1 MSLID
6 RGDYSIYG
14 VKKVKS
20 ASSFIKM
27 HAVKSAKSR
36 SVIMEAEATTL
47 LKFIKGNQ
55 KNQLV
60 IPIYQRLYSWEK
72 EQCKELWDDIIKI
85 GGNDKM
91 DGHFIG
97 SILYVLDGIT
107 HSDNALLII
116 DGQQRLTTITLL
128 LTALRDHLND
138 EDEFLEKFSCQKIES
153 DYLINSD
160 KDGDKKFR
168 LILSES
174 DKDTLLSLI
183 DENRRKPSEPSSK
196 IMENF
201 KLFEEWVSNTNKL
214 ETIFK
219 GLEKLMIVWIALKKE
234 KNDPQLIFE
243 SMNSKGIELT
253 QTDLIRNYIV
263 METEIEKQE
272 GFYNKYWRAM
282 EEEFKQNKKWFDR
295 FVRHYLTIK
304 TREIPNINKVY
315 VALKDYRQKEGIGIE
330 DLLKDL
336 QKYCGYFCQIVFKK
350 EANKDLNKALGFLVD
365 LEMDV
370 IYPLLLELYSDYS
383 DGVLSK
389 ADFIPIIALIE
400 SYICRRAVCGLG
412 TNSLNKVFPS
422 FTKHIQ
428 KDEYFKSLK
437 AHFGYLTEKQRF
449 PNNDEFKKLF
459 ITIDFYH
466 FKKREYFF
474 ERLENFERKER
485 VYTHE
490 YTIEHIMPQTLTEDT
505 KEWERDLGE
514 NFKEIHDKYLHT
526 IGNLTLTGYNSEYS
540 NKSFQEKR
548 DMEGGFKDSP
558 LRLNQGLRDLKSFGE
573 EEIKKRANDLADLAL
588 KIWTYPKLDAE
599 TLEKYKPKKD
609 KKEKK
614 VYDLN
619 SYKFGSHSR
628 ELFDILSKGIKALDE
643 KIVENFN
650 QDYISYKFSKN
661 FVDIVAQTKDLK
673 LYLNMPFYELQDE
686 KNLARDMTNK
696 GHLGNGDIEVKLE
709 TKENIPYCLGLI
721 KQALEK
727 QMGGRN
733 RQ

>member
-1 MSLID
+1 MKAD
-6 RGDYSIYG
+6 
-14 VKKVKS
+14 
-20 ASSFIKM
+20 
-27 HAVKSAKSR
+27 
-36 SVIMEAEATTL
+36 ATTL
-47 LKFIKGNQ
+47 LKFIKDNQ

-60 IPIYQRLYSWEK
+60 IPIYQRVYSWDK
-72 EQCKELWDDIIKI
+72 EQCKQLWDDIVKT
-85 GGNDKM
+85 GGNDQM

-128 LTALRDHLND
+128 LTALRDHLSD
-138 EDEFLEKFSCQKIES
+138 EVKRKEIENH
-153 DYLINSD
+153 YLINSD

-183 DENRRKPSEPSSK
+183 DKDRRKPSEPSSK
-196 IMENF
+196 IVENF
-201 KLFEEWVSNTNKL
+201 KLFEEWVSKNTNQL

-219 GLEKLMIVWIALKKE
+219 GLEKLMIVHIALEKE
-234 KNDPQLIFE
+234 KDDPQLIFE
-243 SMNSKGIELT
+243 SMNSKGMELA
-253 QTDLIRNYIV
+253 QMDLIRNYIV
-263 METEIEKQE
+263 METEIEKRE
-272 GFYNKYWRAM
+272 DFYNKYWRAM
-282 EEEFKQNKKWFDR
+282 EEKFKQNEKWFDR
-295 FVRHYLTIK
+295 FIRHYLTIK

-315 VALKDYRQKEGIGIE
+315 VALKDYRQKEGMGIE

-350 EANKDLNKALGFLVD
+350 EADKDLNKALGFLVD

-383 DGVLSK
+383 DGILSK
-389 ADFIPIIALIE
+389 DDFRRSIALIE

-428 KDEYFKSLK
+428 KDEYFKSLE
-437 AHFGYLTEKQRF
+437 AHFGYLTNNQRF
-449 PNNDEFKKLF
+449 PKNDEFKNLF
-459 ITIDFYH
+459 ITIDFYDL
-466 FKKREYFF
+466 KKKKYFF
-474 ERLENFERKER
+474 ERLENFEREER

-490 YTIEHIMPQTLTEDT
+490 YTIEHIMPQTLTEQ
-505 KEWERDLGE
+505 WERDVGE
-514 NFKEIHDKYLHT
+514 NFKEIHNKYLHT
-526 IGNLTLTGYNSEYS
+526 IGNLTLTGHNPEYS

-548 DMEGGFKDSP
+548 DMEKGFKDSP

-588 KIWTYPKLDAE
+588 KIWTYPNLDAE

-619 SYKFGSHSR
+619 SYKFGSRSR
-628 ELFDILSKGIKALDE
+628 ELFDILSKEIKALDE

-661 FVDIVAQTKDLK
+661 FVDIVVQTENLK
-673 LYLNMPFYELQDE
+673 LYLNMKFNELQDE

>member
-1 MSLID
+1 MKAD
-6 RGDYSIYG
+6 
-14 VKKVKS
+14 
-20 ASSFIKM
+20 
-27 HAVKSAKSR
+27 
-36 SVIMEAEATTL
+36 ATTL
-47 LKFIKGNQ
+47 LNFIKDNQ

-72 EQCKELWDDIIKI
+72 EQCKQLWDDIIKI

-107 HSDNALLII
+107 YSDNALLII

-138 EDEFLEKFSCQKIES
+138 ENDEDEFLKKFSCQNIQ
-153 DYLINSD
+153 DHYLINSD

-168 LILSES
+168 LILSDS

-183 DENRRKPSEPSSK
+183 DKDERKPSEPSSK
-196 IMENF
+196 IVENF
-201 KLFEEWVSNTNKL
+201 KLFEEWISEWISKNTNKL

-219 GLEKLMIVWIALKKE
+219 GLEKLMIVEIALE
-234 KNDPQLIFE
+234 KGKDDPQLIFE
-243 SMNSKGIELT
+243 SMNSKGMELT

-282 EEEFKQNKKWFDR
+282 EENFKQNKKWFDR
-295 FVRHYLTIK
+295 FVRHYFTIK
-304 TREIPNINKVY
+304 TGEIPNVNKVY

-336 QKYCGYFCQIVFKK
+336 QKYCRYFCRIVFKK
-350 EANKDLNKALGFLVD
+350 EADKDLNKALGFLVD

-370 IYPLLLELYSDYS
+370 VYPLLLELYSDYS

-389 ADFIPIIALIE
+389 DDFIPIIALIE
-400 SYICRRAVCGLG
+400 SYICRRAVCGIPSNG
-412 TNSLNKVFPS
+412 LNKLFAS

-428 KDEYFKSLK
+428 KDEYFKSLE
-437 AHFGYLTEKQRF
+437 AHFLLLKNNQRF

-459 ITIDFYH
+459 ITNNLKE
-466 FKKREYFF
+466 KKKYFF
-474 ERLENFERKER
+474 ERLENFDTKEP
-485 VYTHE
+485 VNTKGL
-490 YTIEHIMPQTLTEDT
+490 TTEHIMPQELTE
-505 KEWERDLGE
+505 EWERDLGE
-514 NFKEIHDKYLHT
+514 NFQEIHDKYLHT
-526 IGNLTLTGYNSEYS
+526 IGNLTLTGYNPEYS
-540 NKSFQEKR
+540 NNSFKEKQG
-548 DMEGGFKDSP
+548 MEKGFKDSP
-558 LRLNQGLRDLKSFGE
+558 LRLNQGLRDLESFGE
-573 EEIKKRANDLADLAL
+573 EEIKKRANDLAHLAL
-588 KIWTYPKLDAE
+588 KIWTYPNLDAE
-599 TLEKYKPKKD
+599 TLEKYKPKKK

-614 VYDLN
+614 VYDLS

-628 ELFDILSKGIKALDE
+628 ELFDILSKEIKALDE
-643 KIVENFN
+643 RITENFN
-650 QDYISYKFSKN
+650 QDYISYKFDKN
-661 FVDIVAQTKDLK
+661 FVDIVVQTKDLK
-673 LYLNMPFYELQDE
+673 LYLNMKFNELQDE
-686 KNLARDMTNK
+686 KNLVRDMTNK

-727 QMGGRN
+727 N
-733 RQ
+733 RWVVGIGNKNPTY

>member
-1 MSLID
+1 
-6 RGDYSIYG
+6 
-14 VKKVKS
+14 
-20 ASSFIKM
+20 
-27 HAVKSAKSR
+27 
-36 SVIMEAEATTL
+36 MEAKAMKL
-47 LKFIKGNQ
+47 LDFIGKSQ
-55 KNQLV
+55 EKQFV
-60 IPIYQRLYSWEK
+60 IPIYQRVYSWEK
-72 EQCKELWDDIIKI
+72 EQCKQLWDDIIKI

-97 SILYVLDGIT
+97 SILLVLDGPYSTSYNKI
-107 HSDNALLII
+107 LII

-138 EDEFLEKFSCQKIES
+138 EDEFLKKFSCQNIQKC
-153 DYLINSD
+153 YLINSD
-160 KDGDKKFR
+160 KDSDKKFR

-174 DKDTLLSLI
+174 DKDTLLYLI
-183 DENRRKPSEPSSK
+183 DKDRRKPSEPSLK
-196 IMENF
+196 IVENF
-201 KLFEEWVSNTNKL
+201 KLFEEWVSNTDKL

-219 GLEKLMIVWIALKKE
+219 GLEKLMIVEIALE
-234 KNDPQLIFE
+234 KGKDDPQLIFE

-282 EEEFKQNKKWFDR
+282 EEEFKQNKKLFDR
-295 FVRHYLTIK
+295 FVRHYVTIK
-304 TREIPNINKVY
+304 TKIPNINKVY
-315 VALKDYRQKEGIGIE
+315 VAFKDYRQKEGIGIE

-336 QKYCGYFCQIVFKK
+336 QKYCGYFCRIVFKK
-350 EANKDLNKALGFLVD
+350 EADKDLNKALGFLVD

-389 ADFIPIIALIE
+389 DDFRRSIALIE

-422 FTKHIQ
+422 FTKRIQ

-437 AHFGYLTEKQRF
+437 AHFGYLTEKPRF
-449 PNNDEFKKLF
+449 PNNDEFKDCF
-459 ITIDFYH
+459 ITINFYK

-474 ERLENFERKER
+474 ERLENFDTKEP
-485 VYTHE
+485 VNTKGL
-490 YTIEHIMPQTLTEDT
+490 TIEHIMPQELTE
-505 KEWERDLGE
+505 EWKKDLGE
-514 NFKEIHDKYLHT
+514 KFQEIHNKYLHT
-526 IGNLTLTGYNSEYS
+526 IGNLTLTGYNPEYS

-548 DMEGGFKDSP
+548 DMEKGFKDSP

-599 TLEKYKPKKD
+599 TLEKYKPKK
-609 KKEKK
+609 EKK
-614 VYDLN
+614 VYDLS
-619 SYKFGSHSR
+619 SYKFSSHSR

-643 KIVENFN
+643 RITENFN
-650 QDYISYKFSKN
+650 QDYISYKFDKN
-661 FVDIVAQTKDLK
+661 FVDIVVQTKDLK
-673 LYLNMPFYELQDE
+673 LYLNMKFNEFQDE

-709 TKENIPYCLGLI
+709 TKENILYCLGLI

-733 RQ
+733 KQ

>member
-1 MSLID
+1 
-6 RGDYSIYG
+6 
-14 VKKVKS
+14 
-20 ASSFIKM
+20 
-27 HAVKSAKSR
+27 
-36 SVIMEAEATTL
+36 MEADATTL
-47 LKFIKGNQ
+47 LNFIKDNQ

-60 IPIYQRLYSWEK
+60 IPIYQRVYSWEK
-72 EQCKELWDDIIKI
+72 EQCKQLWDDIIKI
-85 GGNDKM
+85 GGDDKM

-107 HSDNALLII
+107 HSNNILLII

-128 LTALRDHLND
+128 LTALRNHLSDEVKRKEIEDH
-138 EDEFLEKFSCQKIES
+138 
-153 DYLINSD
+153 YLINSD

-174 DKDTLLSLI
+174 DKDTLLYLI
-183 DENRRKPSEPSSK
+183 DKDRRKPSEPSLK

-201 KLFEEWVSNTNKL
+201 KLFEEWISKNTNKL

-219 GLEKLMIVWIALKKE
+219 GLEKLMIVEIALGKGKD
-234 KNDPQLIFE
+234 DPQLIFE

-282 EEEFKQNKKWFDR
+282 EENFKQNKKWFDR

-336 QKYCGYFCQIVFKK
+336 QKYCGYFCQIAFKK
-350 EANKDLNKALGFLVD
+350 EADKDDLNKALGFLVD

-370 IYPLLLELYSDYS
+370 IYPLLLELYSDYN

-389 ADFIPIIALIE
+389 DDFRRSIALIE

-428 KDEYFKSLK
+428 KDEYFKSLE

-466 FKKREYFF
+466 FQKRQYFF
-474 ERLENFERKER
+474 ERLENFDTKEP
-485 VYTHE
+485 VNTKGL
-490 YTIEHIMPQTLTEDT
+490 TIEHIMPQKLTE
-505 KEWERDLGE
+505 EWEKDLGE
-514 NFKEIHDKYLHT
+514 NFQEIHDKYLHT
-526 IGNLTLTGYNSEYS
+526 IGNLTLTGYNPEYS
-540 NKSFQEKR
+540 NKSFQEKQG
-548 DMEGGFKDSP
+548 MEKGFKQSP
-558 LRLNQGLRDLKSFGE
+558 LRLNQSLKDLEPFGE
-573 EEIKKRANDLADLAL
+573 EKIKKRANDLADLAL
-588 KIWTYPKLDAE
+588 KIWTYPNLNAE

-614 VYDLN
+614 VYDLS
-619 SYKFGSHSR
+619 SYKFGSRSR
-628 ELFDILSKGIKALDE
+628 ELFDILSKEIKDLDE
-643 KIVENFN
+643 KIVEKFN
-650 QDYISYKFSKN
+650 KMCISYKFDTN
-661 FVDIVAQTKDLK
+661 FVSIAPLK
-673 LYLNMPFYELQDE
+673 SGLNLYLNMPFYELQDE
-686 KNLARDMTNK
+686 KNLAKKAKGNYGKWGHRSQARNK
-696 GHLGNGDIEVKLE
+696 REYPLLFGVDQTGFRKTDGW
-709 TKENIPYCLGLI
+709 
-721 KQALEK
+721 
-727 QMGGRN
+727 
-733 RQ
+733 

>member
-1 MSLID
+1 M
-6 RGDYSIYG
+6 
-14 VKKVKS
+14 K
-20 ASSFIKM
+20 AN
-27 HAVKSAKSR
+27 
-36 SVIMEAEATTL
+36 ATTL
-47 LKFIKGNQ
+47 LNFIKDNQ

-60 IPIYQRLYSWEK
+60 IPIYQRVYSWEK
-72 EQCKELWDDIIKI
+72 EQCKQLWDDIIKI
-85 GGNDKM
+85 GGDDKM

-107 HSDNALLII
+107 HSNNALLII

-128 LTALRDHLND
+128 FIALRDHCSD
-138 EDEFLEKFSCQKIES
+138 KRKEIED

-174 DKDTLLSLI
+174 DKDTLLYLI
-183 DENRRKPSEPSSK
+183 DKDRRKPSEPSSK

-201 KLFEEWVSNTNKL
+201 KLFEEWIRKNTNQL

-219 GLEKLMIVWIALKKE
+219 GLEKLMIVEIALGKK
-234 KNDPQLIFE
+234 DDSQLIFE
-243 SMNSKGIELT
+243 SMNSKGMELA

-272 GFYNKYWRAM
+272 GFYNKYWRDM

-304 TREIPNINKVY
+304 TRDIPNINKVY

-350 EANKDLNKALGFLVD
+350 ESDKDLNKALGFLVD

-389 ADFIPIIALIE
+389 DDFRRSIALIE

-428 KDEYFKSLK
+428 KDEYFESLK
-437 AHFGYLTEKQRF
+437 AHFDSLTEKQRF
-449 PNNDEFKKLF
+449 PKNDEFKDCF
-459 ITIDFYH
+459 ITIDFYK
-466 FKKREYFF
+466 FQKRKYFF
-474 ERLENFERKER
+474 ERLENFDTKEP
-485 VYTHE
+485 VNTKE
-490 YTIEHIMPQTLTEDT
+490 LTVEHIMPKKLME
-505 KEWERDLGE
+505 EWERDLGE
-514 NFKEIHDKYLHT
+514 NFQEIHDKYLHT
-526 IGNLTLTGYNSEYS
+526 IGNLTKTGYNQEYS
-540 NKSFQEKR
+540 NKSFQEKQG
-548 DMEGGFKDSP
+548 MEKGFKNSP
-558 LRLNQGLRDLKSFGE
+558 LRLNQSLRGLESFGE

-614 VYDLN
+614 VYDLS
-619 SYKFGSHSR
+619 SYKFSSNSR
-628 ELFDILSKGIKALDE
+628 ELFDILRKEIKALDE
-643 KIVENFN
+643 RITENFN
-650 QDYISYKFSKN
+650 QEYISYMFDKN
-661 FVDIVAQTKDLK
+661 FVDIVVQTKDLK
-673 LYLNMPFYELQDE
+673 LYLNMKFNELQDE

-696 GHLGNGDIEVKLE
+696 GHLGNGDIEIKLE
-709 TKENIPYCLGLI
+709 TKEDIPYCLGLI

-733 RQ
+733 GQ

>member
-1 MSLID
+1 M
-6 RGDYSIYG
+6 
-14 VKKVKS
+14 K
-20 ASSFIKM
+20 
-27 HAVKSAKSR
+27 AK
-36 SVIMEAEATTL
+36 ATTL
-47 LKFIKGNQ
+47 LEFIKDNQ

-72 EQCKELWDDIIKI
+72 EQCKQLWDDIVKT
-85 GGNDKM
+85 GGSDQIER
-91 DGHFIG
+91 HFIG
-97 SILYVLDGIT
+97 FILYVLDGIV
-107 HSDNALLII
+107 HSNNALLII

-128 LTALRDHLND
+128 LIALKDHLND
-138 EDEFLEKFSCQKIES
+138 EVKRKEIE
-153 DYLINSD
+153 DHYLINSD
-160 KDGDKKFR
+160 KNGDEKFR

-183 DENRRKPSEPSSK
+183 DKDRRKPSEPSSK
-196 IMENF
+196 IVENF
-201 KLFEEWVSNTNKL
+201 KLFEEWIRKNTNQL

-219 GLEKLMIVWIALKKE
+219 GLEKLMIVEIALE
-234 KNDPQLIFE
+234 KGKDDPQLIFE

-253 QTDLIRNYIV
+253 QTDLIRNYII

-272 GFYNKYWRAM
+272 GFYNQYWRAM
-282 EEEFKQNKKWFDR
+282 EENFKQSEKQSKREDLFNK

-304 TREIPNINKVY
+304 IGKAPNEKRVY
-315 VALKDYRQKEGIGIE
+315 EAFKDYQQKEGIEIE

-350 EANKDLNKALGFLVD
+350 EADKDLNEALGFLVD
-365 LEMDV
+365 LDMDV

-389 ADFIPIIALIE
+389 QDFIPIIALTE
-400 SYICRRAVCGLG
+400 SYLCRRAVCGLG

-422 FTKHIQ
+422 FTKKIN
-428 KDEYFKSLK
+428 KDQYLESIE
-437 AHFGYLTEKQRF
+437 AHFLSLEKTTGKF
-449 PNNDEFKKLF
+449 PKDSEFKDSF
-459 ITIDFYH
+459 ITIDFYK
-466 FKKREYFF
+466 FKKNKYFL
-474 ERLENFERKER
+474 ERLENFDTNEPVNTQKC
-485 VYTHE
+485 
-490 YTIEHIMPQTLTEDT
+490 TIEHIMPQELTE
-505 KEWERDLGE
+505 EWERDLGE
-514 NFKEIHDKYLHT
+514 NFQAIHDKYLHT
-526 IGNLTLTGYNSEYS
+526 IGNLTLTGYNQEYS

-548 DMEGGFKDSP
+548 GMEKGFKQS
-558 LRLNQGLRDLKSFGE
+558 RLMLNESLKNLESFGE
-573 EEIKKRANDLADLAL
+573 EKIKKRANDLADLAL

-614 VYDLN
+614 VYDLS
-619 SYKFGSHSR
+619 SYNFGSHSR

-643 KIVENFN
+643 RITEDFN

-661 FVDIVAQTKDLK
+661 FVDIVVQTKDLK
-673 LYLNMPFYELQDE
+673 LYLNMKFNELQDE

>member
-1 MSLID
+1 MKAD
-6 RGDYSIYG
+6 
-14 VKKVKS
+14 
-20 ASSFIKM
+20 
-27 HAVKSAKSR
+27 
-36 SVIMEAEATTL
+36 ATPL
-47 LKFIKGNQ
+47 LKFIKDNQ

-97 SILYVLDGIT
+97 SILYMLDGIT

-128 LTALRDHLND
+128 LTALRNHLSD
-138 EDEFLEKFSCQKIES
+138 EVKRKEIE
-153 DYLINSD
+153 DRYLINSD

-168 LILSES
+168 LILSDS
-174 DKDTLLSLI
+174 DKDTLLYLI
-183 DENRRKPSEPSSK
+183 DKDRRKPSEPSSK
-196 IMENF
+196 IVENF
-201 KLFEEWVSNTNKL
+201 KLFEEWVSKNTNQL

-219 GLEKLMIVWIALKKE
+219 GLEKLMIVYIALEKE
-234 KNDPQLIFE
+234 KDDPQLIFE
-243 SMNSKGIELT
+243 SMNSKGMELA

-282 EEEFKQNKKWFDR
+282 EEEFKQNEKWFDR
-295 FVRHYLTIK
+295 FIRHYLTIK

-336 QKYCGYFCQIVFKK
+336 QKYCGYFCRIVFKK
-350 EANKDLNKALGFLVD
+350 EADKDFKDLNKALGFLVD

-383 DGVLSK
+383 DGILSK
-389 ADFIPIIALIE
+389 DDFIPIIALIE

-428 KDEYFKSLK
+428 KDEYFKSLE
-437 AHFGYLTEKQRF
+437 AHFGYLTNNQRF
-449 PNNDEFKKLF
+449 PKNDEFKDCF
-459 ITIDFYH
+459 ITIDFYK
-466 FKKREYFF
+466 FKKNRYFF
-474 ERLENFERKER
+474 ERLENFDTKEP
-485 VYTHE
+485 VNTKGL
-490 YTIEHIMPQTLTEDT
+490 TVEHIMPQTLTE
-505 KEWERDLGE
+505 EWKRDLGE
-514 NFKEIHDKYLHT
+514 NFQAIHDKYLHT
-526 IGNLTLTGYNSEYS
+526 IGNLTLTGYNPEYS
-540 NKSFQEKR
+540 NRSFQEKQG
-548 DMEGGFKDSP
+548 MEKGFKNSP
-558 LRLNQGLRDLKSFGE
+558 LRLNQGLRGLEPFGE
-573 EEIKKRANDLADLAL
+573 EKIKKRANDLADLAL

-614 VYDLN
+614 VYDLS
-619 SYKFGSHSR
+619 SYKFSSHSR

-643 KIVENFN
+643 KILEKFN
-650 QDYISYKFSKN
+650 KMCISYKFDTN
-661 FVDIVAQTKDLK
+661 FVSIVPLK
-673 LYLNMPFYELQDE
+673 NGGLNLYLNMPFYELQDE
-686 KNLARDMTNK
+686 KNLAKKAK
-696 GHLGNGDIEVKLE
+696 GNYGNGDIEVKLE

>member
-1 MSLID
+1 MKAD
-6 RGDYSIYG
+6 
-14 VKKVKS
+14 
-20 ASSFIKM
+20 
-27 HAVKSAKSR
+27 
-36 SVIMEAEATTL
+36 ATTL
-47 LKFIKGNQ
+47 LGFFEENQ
-55 KNQLV
+55 NNQFV
-60 IPIYQRLYSWEK
+60 IPIYQRLYSWGK
-72 EQCKELWDDIIKI
+72 EQCEQLWDDIIKI

-91 DGHFIG
+91 NGHFIG
-97 SILYVLDGIT
+97 SILYVLDGNT
-107 HSDNALLII
+107 PSSPLLII

-128 LTALRDHLND
+128 FIALRNHLS
-138 EDEFLEKFSCQKIES
+138 EEIEILEKFSRKKIES
-153 DYLINSD
+153 YLINSN

-183 DENRRKPSEPSSK
+183 DENRRKPSEPSLK

-201 KLFEEWVSNTNKL
+201 KLFEEWICKNTNKL

-234 KNDPQLIFE
+234 KDDPQLIFE

-263 METEIEKQE
+263 METEVEKQE
-272 GFYNKYWRAM
+272 DFYNQYWRAM
-282 EEEFKQNKKWFDR
+282 EEDFKQNETLFKQNKKSSKQNKDLFNR

-304 TREIPNINKVY
+304 TGKIPNEKKVY
-315 VALKDYRQKEGIGIE
+315 EAFKRYQQERGIETE

-350 EANKDLNKALGFLVD
+350 EADKDLNKALGFLVD

-389 ADFIPIIALIE
+389 ADFIPIIYLTE

-437 AHFGYLTEKQRF
+437 AHFVYLTEKQRF

-459 ITIDFYH
+459 ITIDFYN
-466 FKKREYFF
+466 FQKREYFL

-485 VYTHE
+485 VYAHE
-490 YTIEHIMPQTLTEDT
+490 YTTEHIMPQTLEE
-505 KEWERDLGE
+505 EWERDLGG
-514 NFKEIHDKYLHT
+514 NFQAIHDKYLHT
-526 IGNLTLTGYNSEYS
+526 IGNLTLTGYNQEYS

-548 DMEGGFKDSP
+548 DMEKGFKQSP
-558 LRLNQGLRDLKSFGE
+558 LKLNQSLKNLESFGE
-573 EEIKKRANDLADLAL
+573 KEIEKRANDLADWAL

-614 VYDLN
+614 AYGLS
-619 SYKFGSHSR
+619 SYKFSPNSR
-628 ELFDILSKGIKALDE
+628 ELFDILRKEIKAFDE
-643 KIVENFN
+643 RITEKFN
-650 QDYISYKFSKN
+650 QEYISYMFDKN
-661 FVDIVAQTKDLK
+661 FVDIVVQNKDLK
-673 LYLNMPFYELQDE
+673 LYLNMEFNELQDE

-696 GHLGNGDIEVKLE
+696 GHLGNGDIEIKLE

-721 KQALEK
+721 KQILEK
-727 QMGGRN
+727 QMGGKN

>member
-1 MSLID
+1 MD
-6 RGDYSIYG
+6 AD
-14 VKKVKS
+14 KN
-20 ASSFIKM
+20 
-27 HAVKSAKSR
+27 
-36 SVIMEAEATTL
+36 TL
-47 LKFIKGNQ
+47 LNFIKGNQ
-55 KNQLV
+55 NNQLV
-60 IPIYQRLYSWEK
+60 IPIYQRLYSWEE
-72 EQCKELWDDIIKI
+72 EQCKQLWDDIIKI

-107 HSDNALLII
+107 HSNNILLII

-138 EDEFLEKFSCQKIES
+138 EDEFLKKFSCQKIQNR
-153 DYLINSD
+153 YLINSD
-160 KDGDKKFR
+160 KDSDKKFR

-183 DENRRKPSEPSSK
+183 DKDKRKPSEPSLK
-196 IMENF
+196 IVENF
-201 KLFEEWVSNTNKL
+201 KLFGEWISKNTNQL

-219 GLEKLMIVWIALKKE
+219 GLEKLMIVEIALE
-234 KNDPQLIFE
+234 KGKDDPQLIFE
-243 SMNSKGIELT
+243 SMNSKGMELT

-282 EEEFKQNKKWFDR
+282 EEDFKQNKKLFDR

-304 TREIPNINKVY
+304 TKIPNINKVY
-315 VALKDYRQKEGIGIE
+315 VAFKDYRQKEGIGIE

-336 QKYCGYFCQIVFKK
+336 QKYCGYFCQIAFKK
-350 EANKDLNKALGFLVD
+350 EADKDLNKALGFLVD

-383 DGVLSK
+383 DGVLSEN
-389 ADFIPIIALIE
+389 DFTPIIDLIE

-428 KDEYFKSLK
+428 KDEYFKSLE
-437 AHFGYLTEKQRF
+437 AHFGSLTEKQRF
-449 PNNDEFKKLF
+449 PNNDEFKDCF
-459 ITIDFYH
+459 ITIDFYN
-466 FKKREYFF
+466 FKKRNIFF
-474 ERLENFERKER
+474 ERLENFDRKER

-490 YTIEHIMPQTLTEDT
+490 YTTEHIMPQTLTE
-505 KEWERDLGE
+505 EWERDLGE
-514 NFKEIHDKYLHT
+514 NFQEIHDKYLNT

-540 NKSFQEKR
+540 NKSFQEKK
-548 DMEGGFKDSP
+548 DMEKGFKNSP
-558 LRLNQGLRDLKSFGE
+558 LSLNQSLKGFESFGE

-588 KIWTYPKLDAE
+588 KIWTYPNLDAE

-614 VYDLN
+614 VYDLS
-619 SYKFGSHSR
+619 SYKFRSHSR
-628 ELFDILSKGIKALDE
+628 ELFDILSKEIKALDE
-643 KIVENFN
+643 KIVEKFN
-650 QDYISYKFSKN
+650 QNYISYKFDKN
-661 FVDIVAQTKDLK
+661 FVNIVVQTKDLK
-673 LYLNMPFYELQDE
+673 LYLNMKFNELQDE

-696 GHLGNGDIEVKLE
+696 GHSGNGNIEVKLE
-709 TKENIPYCLGLI
+709 TKENIPYLFGVDQTGFR
-721 KQALEK
+721 KTD
-727 QMGGRN
+727 GW
-733 RQ
+733 

>member
-1 MSLID
+1 MKAD
-6 RGDYSIYG
+6 
-14 VKKVKS
+14 
-20 ASSFIKM
+20 
-27 HAVKSAKSR
+27 
-36 SVIMEAEATTL
+36 ATTL
-47 LKFIKGNQ
+47 LGFFEENQ
-55 KNQLV
+55 NNQFV
-60 IPIYQRLYSWEK
+60 IPIYQRLYSWGK
-72 EQCKELWDDIIKI
+72 EQCKQLWDDIIKI

-91 DGHFIG
+91 NGHFIG
-97 SILYVLDGIT
+97 SILYVLDGNT
-107 HSDNALLII
+107 HSNNPLLII

-128 LTALRDHLND
+128 LIALRNHSSD
-138 EDEFLEKFSCQKIES
+138 EVKRKEIES
-153 DYLINSD
+153 YLINSGN
-160 KDGDKKFR
+160 DGDKKFR

-174 DKDTLLSLI
+174 DKDTLLFLI
-183 DENRRKPSEPSSK
+183 DKNKRKPSEPSSK

-201 KLFEEWVSNTNKL
+201 KLFEEWIRKNTNKL

-219 GLEKLMIVWIALKKE
+219 GLDKLMIVWIALKKG
-234 KNDPQLIFE
+234 KDDPQLIFE

-253 QTDLIRNYIV
+253 QADLIRNYII
-263 METEIEKQE
+263 METEVEKQE
-272 GFYNKYWRAM
+272 DFYNQYWRAM
-282 EEEFKQNKKWFDR
+282 EEDFKQNETLFNR

-304 TREIPNINKVY
+304 TRDIPNIKKVY
-315 VALKDYRQKEGIGIE
+315 EAFKRYQQERGIE
-330 DLLKDL
+330 TEVLLQDL
-336 QKYCGYFCQIVFKK
+336 QKYCEYFCQIAFKK
-350 EANKDLNKALGFLVD
+350 EADKDLNKALSFLVD

-389 ADFIPIIALIE
+389 QDFIPIIYLTE

-466 FKKREYFF
+466 FQKREYFL

-485 VYTHE
+485 VYAHE
-490 YTIEHIMPQTLTEDT
+490 YTTEHIMPQTLE

-514 NFKEIHDKYLHT
+514 NFQAIHDKYLHT
-526 IGNLTLTGYNSEYS
+526 IGNLTLTGYNTEYS
-540 NKSFQEKR
+540 NKSFQEKQG
-548 DMEGGFKDSP
+548 MEGGFKDSP
-558 LRLNQGLRDLKSFGE
+558 LRLNQGLRNLESFGE
-573 EEIKKRANDLADLAL
+573 KEIEKRANDLADWAL

-614 VYDLN
+614 AYDLS
-619 SYKFGSHSR
+619 SYNFGPDSR
-628 ELFDILSKGIKALDE
+628 ELFDTLRKEIKALDE
-643 KIVENFN
+643 RVTENFN
-650 QDYISYKFSKN
+650 QKYIAYKFFKIN
-661 FVDIVAQTKDLK
+661 FVDIVVQNKVLK
-673 LYLNMPFYELQDE
+673 LYLKMEFNELQDE
-686 KNLARDMTNK
+686 IKEKLKISDVSSIGRPCF
-696 GHLGNGDIEVKLE
+696 GNMKIELE

>member
-1 MSLID
+1 MKA
-6 RGDYSIYG
+6 G
-14 VKKVKS
+14 
-20 ASSFIKM
+20 
-27 HAVKSAKSR
+27 
-36 SVIMEAEATTL
+36 ATPL
-47 LKFIKGNQ
+47 LKFIKDNQ

-60 IPIYQRLYSWEK
+60 IPIYQRVYSWEK
-72 EQCKELWDDIIKI
+72 EQCKQLWDDIIKI
-85 GGNDKM
+85 GGDDKM

-107 HSDNALLII
+107 HSDNTLLII

-128 LTALRDHLND
+128 LTALRDHWSD
-138 EDEFLEKFSCQKIES
+138 KRKDIEDH
-153 DYLINSD
+153 YLINSD

-168 LILSES
+168 LILSDS
-174 DKDTLLSLI
+174 DKDTLLYLI
-183 DENRRKPSEPSSK
+183 DKDRRKPSKPSSK
-196 IMENF
+196 IVQNF
-201 KLFEEWVSNTNKL
+201 ELFEEWINKNTNKL

-219 GLEKLMIVWIALKKE
+219 GLEKLMIVEIALEKG

-243 SMNSKGIELT
+243 SMNSKGMELA

-282 EEEFKQNKKWFDR
+282 ETEFEQNEKLFNK

-304 TREIPNINKVY
+304 TRETPNIKKVY
-315 VALKDYRQKEGIGIE
+315 VAFKDYQQKEGIAIE

-350 EANKDLNKALGFLVD
+350 EADKDLNKALGFLVD

-428 KDEYFKSLK
+428 KNEYFESLK
-437 AHFGYLTEKQRF
+437 AHFGSLTEKQRF
-449 PNNDEFKKLF
+449 PNNDEFKELF
-459 ITIDFYH
+459 ITIDFYKVQ
-466 FKKREYFF
+466 KKRYFL
-474 ERLENFERKER
+474 ERLEHFDTKEP
-485 VYTHE
+485 VNTE
-490 YTIEHIMPQTLTEDT
+490 KCTIEHIMPQELTE
-505 KEWERDLGE
+505 EWKRDLGE
-514 NFKEIHDKYLHT
+514 NFQKIHDKYLHT

-540 NKSFQEKR
+540 NNSFQEKQG
-548 DMEGGFKDSP
+548 MEKGFKDSP
-558 LRLNQGLRDLKSFGE
+558 LRLNQSLRDLESFGE
-573 EEIKKRANDLADLAL
+573 EEIKKRANDLADWAL
-588 KIWTYPKLDAE
+588 KIWTYPNLDAE

-609 KKEKK
+609 KKEKR
-614 VYDLN
+614 VYDLS
-619 SYKFGSHSR
+619 SYNFGSHSK
-628 ELFDILSKGIKALDE
+628 ELFDILSKEIKALDE
-643 KIVENFN
+643 KIVGKCN
-650 QDYISYKFSKN
+650 QNYISYG
-661 FVDIVAQTKDLK
+661 FVAIKPLNK
-673 LYLNMPFYELQDE
+673 GLNLYLNMKFNELQDE
-686 KNLARDMTNK
+686 KNLARDMTGK
-696 GHLGNGDIEVKLE
+696 GNSANWKIEVKLE

>member
-1 MSLID
+1 
-6 RGDYSIYG
+6 
-14 VKKVKS
+14 
-20 ASSFIKM
+20 
-27 HAVKSAKSR
+27 
-36 SVIMEAEATTL
+36 MEADATTL
-47 LKFIKGNQ
+47 LKFIKDNQ

-60 IPIYQRLYSWEK
+60 IPIYQRVYSWDK
-72 EQCKELWDDIIKI
+72 EQCKQLWDDIIKI

-107 HSDNALLII
+107 HSDNVLLII

-183 DENRRKPSEPSSK
+183 DKDRRKPSEPSSK
-196 IMENF
+196 IVENF
-201 KLFEEWVSNTNKL
+201 KLFEEWVSNTDKL

-219 GLEKLMIVWIALKKE
+219 GLEKLMIVEIALE
-234 KNDPQLIFE
+234 KGKDDPQLIFE

-253 QTDLIRNYIV
+253 QTDLIRNYII
-263 METEIEKQE
+263 METEAEKQE

-282 EEEFKQNKKWFDR
+282 EEEFKQNEKWFDR
-295 FVRHYLTIK
+295 FIRHYLTIK

-336 QKYCGYFCQIVFKK
+336 QKYCGYFCRIVFKK
-350 EANKDLNKALGFLVD
+350 EADKDFKDLNKALGFLVD

-383 DGVLSK
+383 DGILSK
-389 ADFIPIIALIE
+389 DDFIPIIALIE

-428 KDEYFKSLK
+428 KDEYFKSLE
-437 AHFGYLTEKQRF
+437 AHFGYLTNNQRF
-449 PNNDEFKKLF
+449 PKNDEFKDCF
-459 ITIDFYH
+459 ITIDFYK
-466 FKKREYFF
+466 FKKNRYFF
-474 ERLENFERKER
+474 ERLENFDTKEP
-485 VYTHE
+485 VNTKGL
-490 YTIEHIMPQTLTEDT
+490 TVEHIMPQTLTE
-505 KEWERDLGE
+505 EWKRDLGE
-514 NFKEIHDKYLHT
+514 NFQAIHDKYLHT
-526 IGNLTLTGYNSEYS
+526 IGNLTLTGYNPEYS
-540 NKSFQEKR
+540 NRSFQEKQG
-548 DMEGGFKDSP
+548 MEKGFKNSP
-558 LRLNQGLRDLKSFGE
+558 LRLNQGLRGLEPFGE
-573 EEIKKRANDLADLAL
+573 EKIKKRANDLADLAL

-614 VYDLN
+614 VYDLS
-619 SYKFGSHSR
+619 SYKFSSHSR

-643 KIVENFN
+643 KILEKFN
-650 QDYISYKFSKN
+650 KMCISYKFDTN
-661 FVDIVAQTKDLK
+661 FVSIVPLK
-673 LYLNMPFYELQDE
+673 NGGLNLYLNMPFYELQDE
-686 KNLARDMTNK
+686 KNLAKKAK
-696 GHLGNGDIEVKLE
+696 GNYGNGDIEVKLE

>member
-1 MSLID
+1 
-6 RGDYSIYG
+6 
-14 VKKVKS
+14 
-20 ASSFIKM
+20 
-27 HAVKSAKSR
+27 
-36 SVIMEAEATTL
+36 MEANVTTL
-47 LKFIKGNQ
+47 LNFIKDNQ

-60 IPIYQRLYSWEK
+60 IPIYQRVYSWEK
-72 EQCKELWDDIIKI
+72 EQCKQLWDDIIKI
-85 GGNDKM
+85 GGDDKM

-107 HSDNALLII
+107 HSGNALLII

-128 LTALRDHLND
+128 LTALRDHWSD
-138 EDEFLEKFSCQKIES
+138 KRKDIEDH
-153 DYLINSD
+153 YLINSD

-183 DENRRKPSEPSSK
+183 DKDRRKPSEPSSK

-201 KLFEEWVSNTNKL
+201 KLFEEWVSKNTNQL

-219 GLEKLMIVWIALKKE
+219 GLEKLMIVEIALE
-234 KNDPQLIFE
+234 KGKDDPQLIFE

-272 GFYNKYWRAM
+272 DFYNKYWRAM

-315 VALKDYRQKEGIGIE
+315 AALKDYRQKEGIGIE

-336 QKYCGYFCQIVFKK
+336 QKYCGYFCRIVFKK
-350 EANKDLNKALGFLVD
+350 ESDKDLNKALGFLVD

-370 IYPLLLELYSDYS
+370 VYPLLLELYSDYS

-389 ADFIPIIALIE
+389 DDFRRSIALIE

-428 KDEYFKSLK
+428 KDEYFKSLE

-449 PNNDEFKKLF
+449 PNNDEFKDLF
-459 ITIDFYH
+459 ITIDFYS
-466 FKKREYFF
+466 FKKNKYFF
-474 ERLENFERKER
+474 ERLENFDRKER

-490 YTIEHIMPQTLTEDT
+490 YTKEHIMPQTLTAE
-505 KEWERDLGE
+505 EWKKDLGE
-514 NFKEIHDKYLHT
+514 NFQEIHNKYLHT
-526 IGNLTLTGYNSEYS
+526 IGNLTLTGYNPKYS

-573 EEIKKRANDLADLAL
+573 EEL
-588 KIWTYPKLDAE
+588 
-599 TLEKYKPKKD
+599 
-609 KKEKK
+609 KKE
-614 VYDLN
+614 LM
-619 SYKFGSHSR
+619 
-628 ELFDILSKGIKALDE
+628 I
-643 KIVENFN
+643 
-650 QDYISYKFSKN
+650 
-661 FVDIVAQTKDLK
+661 
-673 LYLNMPFYELQDE
+673 
-686 KNLARDMTNK
+686 
-696 GHLGNGDIEVKLE
+696 
-709 TKENIPYCLGLI
+709 
-721 KQALEK
+721 
-727 QMGGRN
+727 
-733 RQ
+733 

>member
-1 MSLID
+1 
-6 RGDYSIYG
+6 
-14 VKKVKS
+14 
-20 ASSFIKM
+20 
-27 HAVKSAKSR
+27 
-36 SVIMEAEATTL
+36 MEAGATTL
-47 LKFIKGNQ
+47 LNFIKDNQ

-72 EQCKELWDDIIKI
+72 EQCKQLWDDIIKI

-91 DGHFIG
+91 DGHFID
-97 SILYVLDGIT
+97 SILYVLDRIT
-107 HSDNALLII
+107 HSNNALLII

-128 LTALRDHLND
+128 LIALRNHLSD
-138 EDEFLEKFSCQKIES
+138 EVKRKEIENH
-153 DYLINSD
+153 YLINSD

-183 DENRRKPSEPSSK
+183 DKDRRKPSEPSSK
-196 IMENF
+196 IVENF
-201 KLFEEWVSNTNKL
+201 KLFEEWISKNTNKL

-219 GLEKLMIVWIALKKE
+219 GLDKLMIVEIALDKGK
-234 KNDPQLIFE
+234 DDSQLIFE
-243 SMNSKGIELT
+243 SMNSKGMELT
-253 QTDLIRNYIV
+253 QTDLIRNYII

-282 EEEFKQNKKWFDR
+282 EEDFKQNKKLFDR

-315 VALKDYRQKEGIGIE
+315 VAFKDYRQKERIGIE

-336 QKYCGYFCQIVFKK
+336 QKYCGYFCRIVFKK
-350 EANKDLNKALGFLVD
+350 EADKEADKDLNKALGFLVD

-383 DGVLSK
+383 DKVLSED
-389 ADFIPIIALIE
+389 DFKRSIDLIE

-422 FTKHIQ
+422 FTRYIQ
-428 KDEYFKSLK
+428 KDEYFKSLE

-459 ITIDFYH
+459 ITIDFYN
-466 FKKREYFF
+466 FQKKEYFF
-474 ERLENFERKER
+474 ERLNFDRKEP
-485 VYTHE
+485 VNTQE
-490 YTIEHIMPQTLTEDT
+490 CTIEHIMPQKLTE
-505 KEWERDLGE
+505 EWKRDLGE
-514 NFKEIHDKYLHT
+514 NFQEIHDKYLHT
-526 IGNLTLTGYNSEYS
+526 IGNLTLTGYNSEYG

-548 DMEGGFKDSP
+548 CMEGGFKDSP
-558 LRLNQGLRDLKSFGE
+558 LRLNKGLRDLESSFGE

-614 VYDLN
+614 VYDLS
-619 SYKFGSHSR
+619 SYKFDSHSR
-628 ELFDILSKGIKALDE
+628 ELFDILSKEIKALDE
-643 KIVENFN
+643 KIAEKFN
-650 QDYISYKFSKN
+650 QDYISYIFDKN
-661 FVDIVAQTKDLK
+661 FVDIVVQTKDLK
-673 LYLNMPFYELQDE
+673 LYLNMKFNELQDE
-686 KNLARDMTNK
+686 KNLARDMTNI

>member
-1 MSLID
+1 MKAD
-6 RGDYSIYG
+6 
-14 VKKVKS
+14 
-20 ASSFIKM
+20 
-27 HAVKSAKSR
+27 
-36 SVIMEAEATTL
+36 ATTL
-47 LKFIKGNQ
+47 LGFFEENQ
-55 KNQLV
+55 NNQFV
-60 IPIYQRLYSWEK
+60 IPIYQRLYSWGK
-72 EQCKELWDDIIKI
+72 EQCEQLWDDIIKI

-91 DGHFIG
+91 NGHFIG

-107 HSDNALLII
+107 PSSPLLII

-128 LTALRDHLND
+128 FIALRNHLSD
-138 EDEFLEKFSCQKIES
+138 EVKCKEMES
-153 DYLINSD
+153 YLINSD
-160 KDGDKKFR
+160 EKGDKKFR

-183 DENRRKPSEPSSK
+183 DENRRKPSEPSLK

-201 KLFEEWVSNTNKL
+201 KLFEEWIRKNTNKL

-234 KNDPQLIFE
+234 KDDPQLIFE

-263 METEIEKQE
+263 METEVEKQE
-272 GFYNKYWRAM
+272 DFYNQYWRAM
-282 EEEFKQNKKWFDR
+282 EEDFKQNETLFKQNKKSSKQNKDLFNR

-304 TREIPNINKVY
+304 IGKIPNEKRVY
-315 VALKDYRQKEGIGIE
+315 EAFKRYQQERGIETE

-350 EANKDLNKALGFLVD
+350 EADKDLNKALSFLVD

-389 ADFIPIIALIE
+389 QDFIPIIYLIE

-437 AHFGYLTEKQRF
+437 AHFVYLTEKQRF
-449 PNNDEFKKLF
+449 PSNDEFKEHF
-459 ITIDFYH
+459 ITINFYH
-466 FKKREYFF
+466 FQKREYFL

-485 VYTHE
+485 VYAHE
-490 YTIEHIMPQTLTEDT
+490 YTTEHIMPQTLEE
-505 KEWERDLGE
+505 EWERDLGG
-514 NFKEIHDKYLHT
+514 NFQAIHDKYLHT
-526 IGNLTLTGYNSEYS
+526 IGNLTLTGYNQEYS

-548 DMEGGFKDSP
+548 DMEKGFKQSP
-558 LRLNQGLRDLKSFGE
+558 LRLNQSLKDLESFGE
-573 EEIKKRANDLADLAL
+573 KEIEKRANDLADWAL
-588 KIWTYPKLDAE
+588 KIWTYSKLDAE
-599 TLEKYKPKKD
+599 TLEKYKPKK
-609 KKEKK
+609 EKK
-614 VYDLN
+614 VYDLS

-628 ELFDILSKGIKALDE
+628 ELFDILSKEIKALDE
-643 KIVENFN
+643 RITEKFN
-650 QDYISYKFSKN
+650 QEYISCMFDKN
-661 FVDIVAQTKDLK
+661 FVDIVVQNKDLK
-673 LYLNMPFYELQDE
+673 LYLNMPFNELQDE

-696 GHLGNGDIEVKLE
+696 GHLGNGDIEIKLE

>member
-1 MSLID
+1 MEADVTPLLN
-6 RGDYSIYG
+6 
-14 VKKVKS
+14 
-20 ASSFIKM
+20 FIKD
-27 HAVKSAKSR
+27 
-36 SVIMEAEATTL
+36 
-47 LKFIKGNQ
+47 NQ

-72 EQCKELWDDIIKI
+72 EQCKQLWDDIVKT
-85 GGNDKM
+85 GGNNQM
-91 DGHFIG
+91 NGHFIG
-97 SILYVLDGIT
+97 SIVFVQDDIYT
-107 HSDNALLII
+107 TSHNEFLII

-138 EDEFLEKFSCQKIES
+138 EDEFLEKFSCQKIQNR
-153 DYLINSD
+153 YLINSD
-160 KDGDKKFR
+160 EKDDKRFK
-168 LILSES
+168 LILSDS

-183 DENRRKPSEPSSK
+183 DKDRRKPSEPSLK

-201 KLFEEWVSNTNKL
+201 KLFEEWIRKNTDKL

-219 GLEKLMIVWIALKKE
+219 GLDKLMVVEISLERGKD
-234 KNDPQLIFE
+234 NPQLIFE
-243 SMNSKGIELT
+243 SMNSTGKDLT

-282 EEEFKQNKKWFDR
+282 EEDFKQNKKWFDR
-295 FVRHYLTIK
+295 FVRHYFTIK
-304 TREIPNINKVY
+304 TKIPNINKVY
-315 VALKDYRQKEGIGIE
+315 VAFKDYRQKEGIGIE

-336 QKYCGYFCQIVFKK
+336 QKYCGYFCQIAFKK
-350 EANKDLNKALGFLVD
+350 EADKDLNKALGFLVD

-389 ADFIPIIALIE
+389 DDFRRSIALIE

-437 AHFGYLTEKQRF
+437 AHFGSLTEKQRF
-449 PNNDEFKKLF
+449 PNNDEFKDCF
-459 ITIDFYH
+459 ITIDFYN
-466 FKKREYFF
+466 FKKRNIFF
-474 ERLENFERKER
+474 ERLENFDRKER

-490 YTIEHIMPQTLTEDT
+490 YTTEHIMPQTLTE
-505 KEWERDLGE
+505 EWEKDLGE
-514 NFKEIHDKYLHT
+514 NFQEIHDKYLNT
-526 IGNLTLTGYNSEYS
+526 IGNLTKTGYNTEYS
-540 NKSFQEKR
+540 NKFFQEKKG
-548 DMEGGFKDSP
+548 MEKGFKDSP
-558 LRLNQGLRDLKSFGE
+558 LKLNQSLKDLESFGE
-573 EEIKKRANDLADLAL
+573 KEIKKRANDLADWAL
-588 KIWTYPKLDAE
+588 KIWTYPNLDAE

-614 VYDLN
+614 VYDLS

-628 ELFDILSKGIKALDE
+628 ELFDILSKEIKDLDE
-643 KIVENFN
+643 KILEKFN
-650 QDYISYKFSKN
+650 KMCISYKFGKN
-661 FVDIVAQTKDLK
+661 FVSIVPLK
-673 LYLNMPFYELQDE
+673 NGGLNLYLNMPFYELQDE
-686 KNLARDMTNK
+686 KNLAKKAK
-696 GHLGNGDIEVKLE
+696 GNYGNGDIEVKLE

>member
-1 MSLID
+1 
-6 RGDYSIYG
+6 
-14 VKKVKS
+14 
-20 ASSFIKM
+20 
-27 HAVKSAKSR
+27 
-36 SVIMEAEATTL
+36 MEADATTL
-47 LKFIKGNQ
+47 LNFIKDNQ
-55 KNQLV
+55 NNQLV

-72 EQCKELWDDIIKI
+72 EQCKQLWDDIVKT
-85 GGNDKM
+85 GGSDQIE
-91 DGHFIG
+91 GHFIG
-97 SILYVLDGIT
+97 SILYMLDRIT
-107 HSDNALLII
+107 HSNNALLII

-128 LTALRDHLND
+128 LTALRNHLSD
-138 EDEFLEKFSCQKIES
+138 EDEFLGKFSCQKIQNR
-153 DYLINSD
+153 YLINSD

-174 DKDTLLSLI
+174 DKDTLLYLI
-183 DENRRKPSEPSSK
+183 DKDRRKPSDPSLK
-196 IMENF
+196 IVENF
-201 KLFEEWVSNTNKL
+201 KLFEEWIRKNTDKL

-219 GLEKLMIVWIALKKE
+219 GLDKLTIVWISLGE
-234 KNDPQLIFE
+234 KDDPQLIFE
-243 SMNSKGIELT
+243 SMNSKGMELV

-282 EEEFKQNKKWFDR
+282 EENFKQNKKLFDR

-304 TREIPNINKVY
+304 TRDTPNIKKVY

-350 EANKDLNKALGFLVD
+350 EADKDLNKALGFLVD

-370 IYPLLLELYSDYS
+370 VYPLLLELYSDYS

-389 ADFIPIIALIE
+389 DDFIPIIALIE

-437 AHFGYLTEKQRF
+437 AHFGSLTEKQRF
-449 PNNDEFKKLF
+449 PNNDEFKDCF
-459 ITIDFYH
+459 ITIDFYS
-466 FKKREYFF
+466 FQKREYFF
-474 ERLENFERKER
+474 ERLENFDRKER

-490 YTIEHIMPQTLTEDT
+490 YTIEHIMPQTLGE
-505 KEWERDLGE
+505 EWKRDLGE
-514 NFKEIHDKYLHT
+514 NFQAIHDKYLHT
-526 IGNLTLTGYNSEYS
+526 IGNLTKTGYNSEYR
-540 NKSFQEKR
+540 NESFQEKR
-548 DMEGGFKDSP
+548 DMEKGFKDSP
-558 LRLNQGLRDLKSFGE
+558 LRLNQSLRDLESFGE

-614 VYDLN
+614 VYDLS

-661 FVDIVAQTKDLK
+661 FVDIVVQTKDLK
-673 LYLNMPFYELQDE
+673 LYLNMKFNELQDE

-696 GHLGNGDIEVKLE
+696 GHWGNGNIEVKLE

>member
-1 MSLID
+1 MKAD
-6 RGDYSIYG
+6 
-14 VKKVKS
+14 V
-20 ASSFIKM
+20 
-27 HAVKSAKSR
+27 
-36 SVIMEAEATTL
+36 TPL
-47 LKFIKGNQ
+47 LKFIKDNQ
-55 KNQLV
+55 NNQLV
-60 IPIYQRLYSWEK
+60 IPIYQRVHSWEK
-72 EQCKELWDDIIKI
+72 EQCKQLWDDIIKI

-91 DGHFIG
+91 DGLFIG
-97 SILYVLDGIT
+97 SILYVLDGFM
-107 HSDNALLII
+107 HSDNTLLII

-138 EDEFLEKFSCQKIES
+138 EDEFLEKFSCQKIQNH
-153 DYLINSD
+153 YLINSD

-183 DENRRKPSEPSSK
+183 DKDRRKPSEPSSK

-201 KLFEEWVSNTNKL
+201 KLFEEWVSKNTNKL

-219 GLEKLMIVWIALKKE
+219 GLKKLMIVEIALE
-234 KNDPQLIFE
+234 KGKDDPQLIFE
-243 SMNSKGIELT
+243 SMNSKGMELA

-282 EEEFKQNKKWFDR
+282 EEDFKQNETLFNQ

-304 TREIPNINKVY
+304 TKIPNINKVY
-315 VALKDYRQKEGIGIE
+315 VAFKDYQQKEGIGIE

-336 QKYCGYFCQIVFKK
+336 QKYCGYFCRIVFKK
-350 EANKDLNKALGFLVD
+350 EDDKDLNKALGFLVD
-365 LEMDV
+365 LKMDV
-370 IYPLLLELYSDYS
+370 IYPLLLELYSDYKG
-383 DGVLSK
+383 GVLSK
-389 ADFIPIIALIE
+389 DDFRRSIALIE
-400 SYICRRAVCGLG
+400 SYICRRKVCGLG
-412 TNSLNKVFPS
+412 ANSLNKVFPS

-428 KDEYFKSLK
+428 KDEYFESLK
-437 AHFGYLTEKQRF
+437 AHFGSLTEKQRF
-449 PNNDEFKKLF
+449 PNNDEFKDCF
-459 ITIDFYH
+459 ITINFYK

-474 ERLENFERKER
+474 ERLENFDRKER

-490 YTIEHIMPQTLTEDT
+490 YTTEHIMPQKLTE
-505 KEWERDLGE
+505 EWKRDLGE
-514 NFKEIHDKYLHT
+514 NFQEIHDKYLNT
-526 IGNLTLTGYNSEYS
+526 IGNLTLTGYNQEYS
-540 NKSFQEKR
+540 NNSFQEKQG
-548 DMEGGFKDSP
+548 MEKGFKDSP
-558 LRLNQGLRDLKSFGE
+558 LRLNQSLRDLESFGE

-614 VYDLN
+614 VYDLS

-628 ELFDILSKGIKALDE
+628 ELFDILSKEIKALDE
-643 KIVENFN
+643 RITEKFN
-650 QDYISYKFSKN
+650 KMCISYKFDTN
-661 FVDIVAQTKDLK
+661 FVSIVPLK
-673 LYLNMPFYELQDE
+673 NGGLNLYLNMPFYELQDE
-686 KNLARDMTNK
+686 KNLARKAK
-696 GHLGNGDIEVKLE
+696 GNYGNGKIEVKLE

-733 RQ
+733 KQ

>member
-1 MSLID
+1 MD
-6 RGDYSIYG
+6 AG
-14 VKKVKS
+14 
-20 ASSFIKM
+20 
-27 HAVKSAKSR
+27 
-36 SVIMEAEATTL
+36 ATTL
-47 LKFIKGNQ
+47 LGFFEQNQ
-55 KNQLV
+55 NNQFV

-72 EQCKELWDDIIKI
+72 EHCKQLWDDIIKI

-91 DGHFIG
+91 NGHFIG
-97 SILYVLDGIT
+97 SILYVRDDNT
-107 HSDNALLII
+107 HSSPLLII

-128 LTALRDHLND
+128 LIALRNHLS
-138 EDEFLEKFSCQKIES
+138 EEVEILEKFSRKKIENR
-153 DYLINSD
+153 YLINSN

-174 DKDTLLSLI
+174 DKDTLLFLI
-183 DENRRKPSEPSSK
+183 DKNKRKPSEPSVK
-196 IMENF
+196 IVENF
-201 KLFEEWVSNTNKL
+201 KLFEKWIRKNTDKL

-234 KNDPQLIFE
+234 KDDPQLIFE

-263 METEIEKQE
+263 METEVGKQE
-272 GFYNKYWRAM
+272 DFYNGYWRAM
-282 EEEFKQNKKWFDR
+282 EEDFKQNEKLFNR

-315 VALKDYRQKEGIGIE
+315 EAFKDYRQKEGIGIE
-330 DLLKDL
+330 TLLQDL
-336 QKYCGYFCQIVFKK
+336 QKYCGYFCQIAFKK
-350 EANKDLNKALGFLVD
+350 EADKDLNKALSFLVD

-370 IYPLLLELYSDYS
+370 VYPLLLELYSDYK

-389 ADFIPIIALIE
+389 QDFIPIIYLTE
-400 SYICRRAVCGLG
+400 SYLCRRAVCGLG

-422 FTKHIQ
+422 FTKKID
-428 KDEYFKSLK
+428 KDQYLESIKVHFLSL
-437 AHFGYLTEKQRF
+437 EKTTGKF
-449 PNNDEFKKLF
+449 PKDSEFRDSL

-466 FKKREYFF
+466 FKKIKYFL
-474 ERLENFERKER
+474 ERLEKLDTEEPVDTQKCN
-485 VYTHE
+485 
-490 YTIEHIMPQTLTEDT
+490 IEHIMPQTLTP
-505 KEWERDLGE
+505 EWQRDLGE
-514 NFKEIHDKYLHT
+514 NFEAIHEKYLHT
-526 IGNLTLTGYNSEYS
+526 IGNLTLTGYNNKYS

-548 DMEGGFKDSP
+548 GMENGFKQSP
-558 LRLNQGLRDLKSFGE
+558 LRLNQSLKDLESFGE
-573 EEIKKRANDLADLAL
+573 KEIEKRANDLADLAL

-599 TLEKYKPKKD
+599 TLEKYKPKKEKKE

-614 VYDLN
+614 VYDLS

-628 ELFDILSKGIKALDE
+628 ELFDILSKEIKALDE
-643 KIVENFN
+643 RITESFMKA
-650 QDYISYKFSKN
+650 YIAYKFKTN
-661 FVDIVAQTKDLK
+661 FVDIVVQTKDLK
-673 LYLNMPFYELQDE
+673 LYLNIKFHELQDE

-696 GHLGNGDIEVKLE
+696 GHLGNGEIEVKLE

-727 QMGGRN
+727 QMDGRN

>member
-1 MSLID
+1 
-6 RGDYSIYG
+6 
-14 VKKVKS
+14 
-20 ASSFIKM
+20 
-27 HAVKSAKSR
+27 
-36 SVIMEAEATTL
+36 MEADTTTL
-47 LKFIKGNQ
+47 LNFIKDNQ

-72 EQCKELWDDIIKI
+72 EQCKQLWDDIIKI
-85 GGNDKM
+85 GRDDKM
-91 DGHFIG
+91 SEHFIG
-97 SILYVLDGIT
+97 SILYAEVDET
-107 HSDNALLII
+107 HSSPSLII

-128 LTALRDHLND
+128 LIALKDHLND
-138 EDEFLEKFSCQKIES
+138 EVKRKEIEKH
-153 DYLINSD
+153 YLINSD

-168 LILSES
+168 LISSES

-183 DENRRKPSEPSSK
+183 DKDRRKPSEPSSK

-201 KLFEEWVSNTNKL
+201 KLFEEWVSKNTDKL

-219 GLEKLMIVWIALKKE
+219 GLEKLTIVWIALKKE
-234 KNDPQLIFE
+234 KDDPQLIFE
-243 SMNSKGIELT
+243 SMNSKGIELA

-315 VALKDYRQKEGIGIE
+315 VAFKDYRQKEGLGIE

-336 QKYCGYFCQIVFKK
+336 QKYCGYFCQIAFKAFKK
-350 EANKDLNKALGFLVD
+350 EADKDLNKALGSLVD
-365 LEMDV
+365 LERDV

-389 ADFIPIIALIE
+389 QDFIPTIALIE

-422 FTKHIQ
+422 FTRHIQ

-437 AHFGYLTEKQRF
+437 VHFVYLTNNQRF
-449 PNNDEFKKLF
+449 PNNDEFKNLF
-459 ITIDFYH
+459 ITIDFYK
-466 FKKREYFF
+466 FNKNKYFF
-474 ERLENFERKER
+474 ERLENFDTKEL
-485 VYTHE
+485 VNTKE
-490 YTIEHIMPQTLTEDT
+490 CTIEHIMPQTLTE
-505 KEWERDLGE
+505 EWKRDLGE
-514 NFKEIHDKYLHT
+514 NFQAIHDKYLHT
-526 IGNLTLTGYNSEYS
+526 IGNLTLTGYNPEYS
-540 NKSFQEKR
+540 NRSFQEKKG
-548 DMEGGFKDSP
+548 MEKGFKNSP
-558 LRLNQGLRDLKSFGE
+558 LRLNQGLRDLESFGE

-599 TLEKYKPKKD
+599 TLEKYKPKK
-609 KKEKK
+609 EKK
-614 VYDLN
+614 VYDLS
-619 SYKFGSHSR
+619 SYKFGSHSK

-643 KIVENFN
+643 KILEKFN
-650 QDYISYKFSKN
+650 KMCISYKFDTN
-661 FVDIVAQTKDLK
+661 FVSIVPLK
-673 LYLNMPFYELQDE
+673 NGGLNLYLNMPFYELQDE

-721 KQALEK
+721 KQVLEK

>member
-1 MSLID
+1 
-6 RGDYSIYG
+6 
-14 VKKVKS
+14 
-20 ASSFIKM
+20 
-27 HAVKSAKSR
+27 
-36 SVIMEAEATTL
+36 MEADATTL
-47 LKFIKGNQ
+47 LKFIKDNQ

-60 IPIYQRLYSWEK
+60 IPIYQRVYSWEK
-72 EQCKELWDDIIKI
+72 EQCKQLWDDIIKI

-97 SILYVLDGIT
+97 SILYVLDRIT
-107 HSDNALLII
+107 HSNNALLII

-128 LTALRDHLND
+128 LTALRDHWSD
-138 EDEFLEKFSCQKIES
+138 KRKEIEDH
-153 DYLINSD
+153 YLINSN

-174 DKDTLLSLI
+174 DKDTLLYLI
-183 DENRRKPSEPSSK
+183 DKDRRKPSEPSSK
-196 IMENF
+196 IVENF
-201 KLFEEWVSNTNKL
+201 KLFEEWIRKNTNQL

-219 GLEKLMIVWIALKKE
+219 GLEKLMIVYIALEKE
-234 KNDPQLIFE
+234 KDDPQLIFE
-243 SMNSKGIELT
+243 SMNSKGMELT
-253 QTDLIRNYIV
+253 QTDLIRNYII

-272 GFYNKYWRAM
+272 SFYNKYWRTM
-282 EEEFKQNKKWFDR
+282 EEEFKQNKKLFDR

-304 TREIPNINKVY
+304 TREIPNIKKVY

-336 QKYCGYFCQIVFKK
+336 QKYCGYFCRIVFKK
-350 EANKDLNKALGFLVD
+350 EADKDLNKALGFLVD

-370 IYPLLLELYSDYS
+370 VYPLLLELYSDYS

-389 ADFIPIIALIE
+389 DDFRRSIALIE
-400 SYICRRAVCGLG
+400 SYVCRRAVCGIPSNG
-412 TNSLNKVFPS
+412 LNKLFAS
-422 FTKHIQ
+422 FAKHIQ

-437 AHFGYLTEKQRF
+437 AHFGSLTNNQRF
-449 PNNDEFKKLF
+449 PNNDEFKDRF
-459 ITIDFYH
+459 ITINFYNLKE
-466 FKKREYFF
+466 KKKYLF
-474 ERLENFERKER
+474 ERLENFDTKEP
-485 VYTHE
+485 VNTKGL
-490 YTIEHIMPQTLTEDT
+490 TTEHIMPQTLTE
-505 KEWERDLGE
+505 EWEKDLGE
-514 NFKEIHDKYLHT
+514 NFQEIHDKYLHT
-526 IGNLTLTGYNSEYS
+526 IGNLTKTGYNSEYS

-548 DMEGGFKDSP
+548 GMEKGFKDSP
-558 LRLNQGLRDLKSFGE
+558 LRLNQGLRDLESFGE

-614 VYDLN
+614 VYDLI

-628 ELFDILSKGIKALDE
+628 ELFDILSKEIKALDE
-643 KIVENFN
+643 RITENFN
-650 QDYISYKFSKN
+650 QDYISYKFDKN
-661 FVDIVAQTKDLK
+661 FVDIVVQTKDLK
-673 LYLNMPFYELQDE
+673 LYLNMKFNELQDE

>member
-1 MSLID
+1 
-6 RGDYSIYG
+6 
-14 VKKVKS
+14 
-20 ASSFIKM
+20 
-27 HAVKSAKSR
+27 
-36 SVIMEAEATTL
+36 MEADAIPL
-47 LKFIKGNQ
+47 LKFIEDNQ

-72 EQCKELWDDIIKI
+72 EQCKQLWDDIIKI
-85 GGNDKM
+85 GGDDKM

-97 SILYVLDGIT
+97 SILYVLDGFT
-107 HSDNALLII
+107 HSNNALLII

-128 LTALRDHLND
+128 LTALRDHLSD
-138 EDEFLEKFSCQKIES
+138 EVKRKEIENR
-153 DYLINSD
+153 YLINSD
-160 KDGDKKFR
+160 KDSDKKFR

-183 DENRRKPSEPSSK
+183 DKDRRKPSEPSSK
-196 IMENF
+196 IVENF
-201 KLFEEWVSNTNKL
+201 KLFEEWVSNTNQL

-219 GLEKLMIVWIALKKE
+219 GLEKLTIVWISLGKKD
-234 KNDPQLIFE
+234 DPQLIFE
-243 SMNSKGIELT
+243 RMNSKGIELK

-282 EEEFKQNKKWFDR
+282 EEDFKQDKKWFDR

-304 TREIPNINKVY
+304 TRDIPKINKVY
-315 VALKDYRQKEGIGIE
+315 VALKDYRQKERIGIE

-336 QKYCGYFCQIVFKK
+336 QKYFGYFCQIAFKK
-350 EANKDLNKALGFLVD
+350 EADKDLNKALGFLVD

-389 ADFIPIIALIE
+389 DDFIPIIALIE

-449 PNNDEFKKLF
+449 PNNDEFKDCF
-459 ITIDFYH
+459 ITIDFYR
-466 FKKREYFF
+466 FKKKEYFF
-474 ERLENFERKER
+474 ERLENFDRKER

-490 YTIEHIMPQTLTEDT
+490 YTTEHIMPQHLTE
-505 KEWERDLGE
+505 EWERDLGE
-514 NFKEIHDKYLHT
+514 NFQEIHNKYLHT
-526 IGNLTLTGYNSEYS
+526 IGNLTLTGYNPEYRD
-540 NKSFQEKR
+540 KSFQEKQG
-548 DMEGGFKDSP
+548 MEKGFKNSP
-558 LRLNQGLRDLKSFGE
+558 LRLNQGLRDLKSLSFGE

-588 KIWTYPKLDAE
+588 KIWTYPSLDAE

-614 VYDLN
+614 VYDLS

-628 ELFDILSKGIKALDE
+628 ELFDILSKEIKALDE
-643 KIVENFN
+643 RITENFN

-661 FVDIVAQTKDLK
+661 FVDIVVQTKDLK
-673 LYLNMPFYELQDE
+673 LYLNMKFNELQDE

-696 GHLGNGDIEVKLE
+696 GHLGNGNIEVKLE

>member
-20 ASSFIKM
+20 VSSFIKM

-36 SVIMEAEATTL
+36 SVIMESDATTL
-47 LKFIKGNQ
+47 LNFIKGNQ

-60 IPIYQRLYSWEK
+60 IPIYQRVYSWEK
-72 EQCKELWDDIIKI
+72 EQCKQLWDDIIKI
-85 GGNDKM
+85 GGDDKM

-97 SILYVLDGIT
+97 SILYVLDSIT
-107 HSDNALLII
+107 HSNNALLII

-128 LTALRDHLND
+128 LTALRNHLSD
-138 EDEFLEKFSCQKIES
+138 EVKRKEIENH
-153 DYLINSD
+153 YLINSD

-174 DKDTLLSLI
+174 DRDTLLSLI
-183 DENRRKPSEPSSK
+183 DKDKRKPSEPSLK
-196 IMENF
+196 IVENF
-201 KLFEEWVSNTNKL
+201 KLFEEWVSNTDEL

-219 GLEKLMIVWIALKKE
+219 GLEKLMIVKIDLKKG
-234 KNDPQLIFE
+234 KDDPQLIFE
-243 SMNSKGIELT
+243 SMNSKGMELT

-272 GFYNKYWRAM
+272 GFYNKYWRAI
-282 EEEFKQNKKWFDR
+282 EEEFKQNKKLFDR

-304 TREIPNINKVY
+304 TKEIPNINKVY

-350 EANKDLNKALGFLVD
+350 EADKDLNKALGFLVD
-365 LEMDV
+365 LEMEV
-370 IYPLLLELYSDYS
+370 VYPLLLELYSDYS

-428 KDEYFKSLK
+428 KNEYFKSLK
-437 AHFGYLTEKQRF
+437 AHFGYLTNNQRF
-449 PNNDEFKKLF
+449 PNNDEFKDCF
-459 ITIDFYH
+459 ITIDFYR
-466 FKKREYFF
+466 FKKNKYFF
-474 ERLENFERKER
+474 ERLENFDRKER

-490 YTIEHIMPQTLTEDT
+490 YTIEHIMPKTLTEQQ
-505 KEWERDLGE
+505 WEKDLGE
-514 NFKEIHDKYLHT
+514 NFKEIHNKYLHT

-540 NKSFQEKR
+540 NKSFQKKR
-548 DMEGGFKDSP
+548 DMEKGFKDSP
-558 LRLNQGLRDLKSFGE
+558 LRLNQGLRDLESFGE

-614 VYDLN
+614 VYDLS
-619 SYKFGSHSR
+619 SYKFGSNSR
-628 ELFDILSKGIKALDE
+628 ELFDILSKGIKSLDE
-643 KIVENFN
+643 RITENFN
-650 QDYISYKFSKN
+650 QDYISYKSSKN
-661 FVDIVAQTKDLK
+661 FVDIVVQTKDLK
-673 LYLNMPFYELQDE
+673 LYLNMKFNELQDE

>member
-1 MSLID
+1 MDVEAMKLLDFI
-6 RGDYSIYG
+6 G
-14 VKKVKS
+14 KS
-20 ASSFIKM
+20 QEKQF
-27 HAVKSAKSR
+27 
-36 SVIMEAEATTL
+36 
-47 LKFIKGNQ
+47 
-55 KNQLV
+55 V

-72 EQCKELWDDIIKI
+72 EQCKQLWDDIIKI
-85 GGNDKM
+85 GGDDKM

-97 SILYVLDGIT
+97 SILYVR
-107 HSDNALLII
+107 DNNAII

-128 LTALRDHLND
+128 LTALRDHWSD
-138 EDEFLEKFSCQKIES
+138 KRKEIEK

-183 DENRRKPSEPSSK
+183 DKDRRKPSEFSSK
-196 IMENF
+196 IVENF
-201 KLFEEWVSNTNKL
+201 KLFEEWVSNTDKL

-219 GLEKLMIVWIALKKE
+219 GLEKLTIVWISLEKKD
-234 KNDPQLIFE
+234 DPQLIFE

-263 METEIEKQE
+263 METETEKQE
-272 GFYNKYWRAM
+272 SFYNKYWRAM
-282 EEEFKQNKKWFDR
+282 EKEFKQNEKWFDR

-315 VALKDYRQKEGIGIE
+315 VALKDYWQKEGIGIE

-336 QKYCGYFCQIVFKK
+336 QKYCGYFCRIVFKK
-350 EANKDLNKALGFLVD
+350 ESDKDLNKALGFLVD

-389 ADFIPIIALIE
+389 DDFKRSIALIE

-422 FTKHIQ
+422 FTRHIQ

-437 AHFGYLTEKQRF
+437 AHFGSLTNNQRF
-449 PNNDEFKKLF
+449 PNNDEFKDCF
-459 ITIDFYH
+459 ITIDFYK
-466 FKKREYFF
+466 FKKNRYFF
-474 ERLENFERKER
+474 ERLENFDRKER

-490 YTIEHIMPQTLTEDT
+490 YTIEHIMPQKLTE
-505 KEWERDLGE
+505 EWERDLGE
-514 NFKEIHDKYLHT
+514 NFQAIHDKYLHT
-526 IGNLTLTGYNSEYS
+526 IGNLTLTGYNSEYK
-540 NKSFQEKR
+540 NKSFQEKQG
-548 DMEGGFKDSP
+548 MEKGFKDSP
-558 LRLNQGLRDLKSFGE
+558 LRLNQGLRDLESFGE
-573 EEIKKRANDLADLAL
+573 EEIKRRANDLADLAL
-588 KIWTYPKLDAE
+588 KIWTYPNLNAE

-628 ELFDILSKGIKALDE
+628 ELFDILSKEIKALDE
-643 KIVENFN
+643 RITENFN

-661 FVDIVAQTKDLK
+661 FVDIVVQTKDLK
-673 LYLNMPFYELQDE
+673 LYLNMKFNELQDE

-709 TKENIPYCLGLI
+709 TKENILYCLGLI

-733 RQ
+733 KQ

>member
-1 MSLID
+1 
-6 RGDYSIYG
+6 
-14 VKKVKS
+14 
-20 ASSFIKM
+20 
-27 HAVKSAKSR
+27 
-36 SVIMEAEATTL
+36 MEAHATPL
-47 LKFIKGNQ
+47 LKFIKDNQ

-72 EQCKELWDDIIKI
+72 EQCKQLWDDIIKI

-107 HSDNALLII
+107 HSDNKLLII

-128 LTALRDHLND
+128 LAALRNHLSDEVKRKEIEDH
-138 EDEFLEKFSCQKIES
+138 
-153 DYLINSD
+153 YLINSD

-183 DENRRKPSEPSSK
+183 DKDRRKPSEPSSK
-196 IMENF
+196 IVENF
-201 KLFEEWVSNTNKL
+201 KLFEEWIRKNTDKL

-219 GLEKLMIVWIALKKE
+219 GLEKLMIVEIALE
-234 KNDPQLIFE
+234 KGKDDPQLIFE
-243 SMNSKGIELT
+243 SMNSKGIELA

-304 TREIPNINKVY
+304 TREIPNINKIY
-315 VALKDYRQKEGIGIE
+315 VAFKDYRQKEGIGIE

-336 QKYCGYFCQIVFKK
+336 QKYCRYFCRIVFKK

-365 LEMDV
+365 LERDV

-389 ADFIPIIALIE
+389 DDFIPIIALIE
-400 SYICRRAVCGLG
+400 SYICRRAVCGISSSG
-412 TNSLNKVFPS
+412 LNNLFAS

-449 PNNDEFKKLF
+449 PNNDEFKDCF
-459 ITIDFYH
+459 ITIDFYR
-466 FKKREYFF
+466 FKKNRYFF
-474 ERLENFERKER
+474 ERLENFDRKER

-490 YTIEHIMPQTLTEDT
+490 YTTEHIMPQTLTE
-505 KEWERDLGE
+505 EWERDLGE
-514 NFKEIHDKYLHT
+514 NFQAIHDKYLHT
-526 IGNLTLTGYNSEYS
+526 IGNLTKTGYNTEYG
-540 NKSFQEKR
+540 NRSFQKKR
-548 DMEGGFKDSP
+548 DMEKGFKQSP
-558 LRLNQGLRDLKSFGE
+558 LRLNQGLRDLESFDE
-573 EEIKKRANDLADLAL
+573 EEIKKRANDLADWAL

-599 TLEKYKPKKD
+599 TLEKYKPKK
-609 KKEKK
+609 EKK
-614 VYDLN
+614 VYDLS

-628 ELFDILSKGIKALDE
+628 ELFDILSKKIKALDE
-643 KIVENFN
+643 RISEKFN
-650 QDYISYKFSKN
+650 QDYISYMFDKN
-661 FVDIVAQTKDLK
+661 FVDIVVQTKDLK
-673 LYLNMPFYELQDE
+673 LYLNMKFNELQDE

-709 TKENIPYCLGLI
+709 TKEDTPYCLGLI
-721 KQALEK
+721 KQVLEK